1 MSSNEPSGDDSSSIL
16 SWLGWTIR
24 KLCWTLS
31 ILSSVA
37 AGAFVATHFYAVR
50 GGQQQVA
57 VATLGLFIALV
68 PYAIARAVS
77 ELGS

>member
-1 MSSNEPSGDDSSSIL
+1 MSSDDDSSSAL
-16 SWLGWTIR
+16 SWIGWAVRT
-24 KLCWTLS
+24 LCWTFS

-37 AGAFVATHFYAVR
+37 AGVFVATHFYAVR

-57 VATLGLFIALV
+57 VAVLGLFMAFV
-68 PYAIARAVS
+68 PYTIARGVS